1 MQLENFRDRIYPNFQ
16 CRINFRLGFFFE
28 RDVRE
33 RKSIHF
39 RPNGRKL
46 GTPELI
52 PKRGENRCV
61 EMHMG
66 VAGIFRQLALWTKNI
81 LFARPGGNL
90 ENQAQECQL
99 MQPADD

>member
-1 MQLENFRDRIYPNFQ
+1 
-16 CRINFRLGFFFE
+16 
-28 RDVRE
+28 
-33 RKSIHF
+33 
-39 RPNGRKL
+39 
-46 GTPELI
+46 
-52 PKRGENRCV
+52 
-61 EMHMG
+61 MHMG